1 MTNRPFSALLFS
13 LAQYQTNGKDLLSPC
28 SGTQAS
34 AQAGM
39 YLPRYFLFSYC
50 YRLCCL
56 RGKKPW
62 LRSLWPR
69 LGESESVFLY
79 TDLKFSLLSG
89 SQHVFMWRNRALLR
103 SRRGT
108 LFRRTAQRARTQEEL
123 HCMANRKTGHA
134 HGTTALTLPGSPAFL
149 ERAEELKLMLAQ
161 HQEMLF
167 HWSSHRVF
175 RTAQDPTW
183 HLFYTETFFCRL

>member
-13 LAQYQTNGKDLLSPC
+13 TAQHQTNAKDLLSPC

-62 LRSLWPR
+62 LRSLWSR

-89 SQHVFMWRNRALLR
+89 SQHVFMRGGTERCSAPDGGPCLEGQPR
-103 SRRGT
+103 EPGRRKSCTAWQTARPDT
-108 LFRRTAQRARTQEEL
+108 LTEPRRWLCQVL
-123 HCMANRKTGHA
+123 
-134 HGTTALTLPGSPAFL
+134 
-149 ERAEELKLMLAQ
+149 Q
-161 HQEMLF
+161 HF
-167 HWSSHRVF
+167 
-175 RTAQDPTW
+175 
-183 HLFYTETFFCRL
+183 